1 MSFKSEL
8 RSILRFD
15 IIRLLKL
22 LEIAQFTILAAFSAM
37 LLGPMINSKSPDVS
51 DNIATLFVEVFAE
64 IGFLGIFIYYI
75 RKIILLIPFFF
86 SWVSKKYIHN
96 RKGSALLAIGVGMG
110 LIFNQTQ
117 TKLFKK
123 IGIISKYFNEFLQHG
138 II

>member
-1 MSFKSEL
+1 MGYKSEL

-22 LEIAQFTILAAFSAM
+22 LEIAQYTILAALSAM
-37 LLGPMINSKSPDVS
+37 LLGPVINEKSPNVTDN
-51 DNIATLFVEVFAE
+51 NIALLFIEVLVE

-117 TKLFKK
+117 TKIFRPCGSF
-123 IGIISKYFNEFLQHG
+123 I
-138 II
+138 

>member
-1 MSFKSEL
+1 
-8 RSILRFD
+8 
-15 IIRLLKL
+15 
-22 LEIAQFTILAAFSAM
+22 
-37 LLGPMINSKSPDVS
+37 V
-51 DNIATLFVEVFAE
+51 TLFIEVLVE

-123 IGIISKYFNEFLQHG
+123 IGIISKYFTESLQHG
-138 II
+138 IL

>member
-1 MSFKSEL
+1 MSYKSEL

-15 IIRLLKL
+15 MIRLLKL
-22 LEIAQFTILAAFSAM
+22 LEIAQFTILAALSAM
-37 LLGPMINSKSPDVS
+37 LLGPVINEKSPNVTDN
-51 DNIATLFVEVFAE
+51 NIAILFIEVLVE

-86 SWVSKKYIHN
+86 SWVTKKYIHN

-110 LIFNQTQ
+110 LIFNRTQ

-123 IGIISKYFNEFLQHG
+123 IGILSSYLTTSL
-138 II
+138 